1 MGACFQRGHLTIVFD
16 RQTEYIWC
24 SDGDQDEIARK
35 VMDQVTKLGGR
46 FLLPSKKLRGTWVI
60 RTLQN
65 QNQRKHSG
73 GGSHNPVHSFTVSPY
88 RWKAYHRC
96 PHKRKNRKDYGPG
109 GGLQRKFHDGT
120 AVILQK
126 AG

>member
-46 FLLPSKKLRGTWVI
+46 FLLPSKKLEEHGPSARFKI
-60 RTLQN
+60 RPEET
-65 QNQRKHSG
+65 
-73 GGSHNPVHSFTVSPY
+73 
-88 RWKAYHRC
+88 
-96 PHKRKNRKDYGPG
+96 
-109 GGLQRKFHDGT
+109 
-120 AVILQK
+120 
-126 AG
+126 